1 VPADGLDEII
11 HEIDRRREA
20 GIADPAV
27 ELRRRVD
34 ELGDRPLDTRP
45 LQDTMLEVFEAFTPA
60 GFALY
65 PIPDECRVLVT
76 GGQQIMVAGTVVDAT
91 LRQTV
96 GTIARHLDLDAGTV
110 DHQFLRVQKPYRGG
124 GLALL
129 LLDRSFRFYERV
141 GLQRVTVHAA
151 LETGRWYWARLG
163 FEFEHPLE
171 RVLIASWGVTCLRAL
186 GEPLIAPDAPA
197 RRWAQLGSGD
207 PPREVTLEQLHD
219 AVSTFV
225 AHVADPAHEDT
236 YQQLGAVLSARLGAD
251 WLDMARFELLAAANG
266 IEIDE
271 PIALGRAIML
281 TGIDWHGVF
290 DLAHKPAREAFNEEL
305 QSRLRKLAET

>member
-1 VPADGLDEII
+1 MPEEGLEEII
-11 HEIDRRREA
+11 DEIDRRRAA
-20 GIADPAV
+20 GIADLAV

-34 ELGDRPLDTRP
+34 ELGDRPLNTRP

-65 PIPDECRVLVT
+65 PIPDDCRVLIT
-76 GGQQIMVAGTVVDAT
+76 GGRQIIVAGTVVDAT

-96 GTIARHLDLDAGTV
+96 GTMARHLDLDAGSV

-163 FEFEHPLE
+163 FEFERPLE
-171 RVLIASWGVTCLRAL
+171 RLLIASWGVTCLRAL

-207 PPREVTLEQLHD
+207 PPREVTLKQLRD

-225 AHVADPAHEDT
+225 AHVADPAHQT
-236 YQQLGAVLSARLGAD
+236 YKQLGTALSARLGAD
-251 WLDMARFELLAAANG
+251 WLDMARFELLAAANE

-281 TGIDWHGVF
+281 TGVDWHGVF
-290 DLAHKPAREAFNEEL
+290 DLTHTPAREAFNEEL
-305 QSRLRKLAET
+305 QSRLRKLAGR